1 MSRIGKEPIKIEEG
15 VEVRIEGKDIFAK
28 GLKGELKLTLPD
40 VLNAEEKDGDIVLSR
55 NNEEKLTR
63 SLQGTYRM
71 HVKNII
77 EGVKNGF
84 EKKLELVGVGY
95 RARMEGT
102 TLVLSL
108 GWNHPVKVEAPEGI
122 EIDMSLN
129 IKEVVN
135 KLMIEK
141 NKQENIDKPESYDKE
156 NNEPEIIE
164 V

>member
-1 MSRIGKEPIKIEEG
+1 MPLFIEYDKTNGVIKR
-15 VEVRIEGKDIFAK
+15 V
-28 GLKGELKLTLPD
+28 LTSDNTP
-40 VLNAEEKDGDIVLSR
+40 A
-55 NNEEKLTR
+55 
-63 SLQGTYRM
+63 
-71 HVKNII
+71 NIAYLAYQEI
-77 EGVKNGF
+77 
-84 EKKLELVGVGY
+84 
-95 RARMEGT
+95 
-102 TLVLSL
+102 
-108 GWNHPVKVEAPEGI
+108 PEGI